1 MVNERWKM
9 VFRISL
15 IIVGSLNSCIAHA
28 QTASSTTRGVQPA
41 KPSSSPLLQIGPYYA
56 LIIGNQNY
64 KNLPKLQT
72 PVNDAKEMAQLLK
85 DRYRFQTKVILD
97 ADRNQILTALG
108 EYRRTLPENSSLLI
122 YYAGHGHHDP
132 DADEAYWLPIDA
144 QANNN
149 ANWISADDITRDVRA
164 IRSSH
169 ILVISDS
176 CYSGYLVG
184 SRSAK
189 AGFNP
194 VEMHAFLA
202 KMLSSKSR
210 NLMSSGGDEPV
221 ADAGAPG
228 HSVFAG
234 AVLDGLR
241 RVEEGNF
248 TASDLFQRFIQPKV
262 GGQSRQV
269 PQYSEIRNS
278 GHEYGDFVF
287 SQHGD
292 FVFSRQSSPNEPE
305 AETEAISRGEAKAG
319 QSLRSEPQKLSEEQA
334 KATIVIHD
342 FFEAR
347 WNQGGGGSV
356 HTYEPAVH
364 GGVLTV
370 SDNAMGLMW
379 QRGGDSNLRTYDGAK
394 GYIKDLNDSKYGGFN
409 DWRLPTLEEAMSL
422 VTSPEHGQPGK
433 VIIGAETS
441 QVVYHID
448 KSFQIGGAYFIWT
461 TDLESS
467 TQAWVV
473 YFLDGSCTPEN
484 LESNAYVRAV
494 RSNP

>member
-1 MVNERWKM
+1 MVKERWNR

-15 IIVGSLNSCIAHA
+15 IIVGLLNSFIAHA
-28 QTASSTTRGVQPA
+28 QTASSNRGVQVA
-41 KPSSSPLLQIGPYYA
+41 NSSPAPSLQIGTYYA

-72 PVNDAKEMAQLLK
+72 PINDAKEMAQLLQE
-85 DRYRFQTKVILD
+85 RYRFQTKVILD
-97 ADRNQILTALG
+97 ADRSRILTALG
-108 EYRRTLPENSSLLI
+108 EYRRTLPENSNLLI

-144 QANNN
+144 QADNN

-169 ILVISDS
+169 VLVISDS

-189 AGFNP
+189 VGFNP

-221 ADAGAPG
+221 EDAGAPG
-228 HSVFAG
+228 HSVFAAAILG
-234 AVLDGLR
+234 GLR
-241 RVEEGNF
+241 RIEEANF

-287 SQHGD
+287 SRHGD
-292 FVFSRQSSPNEPE
+292 FVFSRQSSPNKPE
-305 AETEAISRGEAKAG
+305 EISRGQATAG
-319 QSLRSEPQKLSEEQA
+319 QSLRSEPQTLSKEQA
-334 KATIVIHD
+334 EITIVTHG
-342 FFEAR
+342 FFHER
-347 WNQGGGGSV
+347 WNQGGGESV
-356 HTYEPAVH
+356 HTYETTVQ

-370 SDNAMGLMW
+370 SDKATGLMW
-379 QRGGDSNLRTYDGAK
+379 QRGGGSSRQTYDEAK
-394 GYIKDLNDSKYGGFN
+394 AYIKDLNASKFGGFH

-422 VTSPEHGQPGK
+422 MTSPEHGQAGQVIVGAEPSQK
-433 VIIGAETS
+433 VI
-441 QVVYHID
+441 YHID
-448 KSFQIGGAYFIWT
+448 KSFEIGGAYFIWT
-461 TDLESS
+461 ADRESS

-473 YFLDGSCTPEN
+473 HFLNGRCTPES
-484 LESNAYVRAV
+484 LEFNAYVRAV
-494 RSNP
+494 RTNR